1 MKRTKRF
8 KRVGAVVVPTAIVA
22 VLLTSCAGG
31 GSSASTGASAANT
44 INVMVAEYSD
54 TTTAEWK
61 QIVKDFEAKNPGITV
76 HLSVESWTNIA
87 NVVTTDIQS
96 GKAPDVLNYNDF
108 SGYQSDGLLYPAK
121 ELVSPQVF
129 SDFQTSF
136 DENASND
143 GTQWG
148 VPFLASSRAM
158 YYNKDI
164 FAKAGISSP
173 PKTWAQLETDAKKIR
188 AIGSIGIGIPLGNE
202 SADAEAGYF
211 FYGAG
216 GGYGDDQKL
225 TVDTPQNLE
234 GATEIQ
240 KLIEGGLTEPNAGAT
255 QRDDLLNV
263 FVQGQIGMEMG
274 LPQTVVQIKEK
285 NPSLKY
291 GVAPIP
297 TKDGSSF
304 TLGAEDY
311 FMAFKNKVDKK
322 PAITK
327 FLDYVY
333 TPSIYV
339 KWLSAEGFLPVTKSG
354 DKLMASNVELKP
366 FVVALPSAKFLP
378 VTNPKWTAV
387 VAALETQLGE
397 LAQGSNPSDVLKA
410 IQAKAGQ

>member
-1 MKRTKRF
+1 MPAAIA
-8 KRVGAVVVPTAIVA
+8 AVC
-22 VLLTSCAGG
+22 LTSCAGG
-31 GSSASTGASAANT
+31 SQSTSSVGKSVAANT

-54 TTTAEWK
+54 TTTGEWK
-61 QIVKDFEAKNPGITV
+61 QIVKNFEAKNPGITV
-76 HLSVESWTNIA
+76 NLSVESWTNIA

-121 ELVSPQVF
+121 DLVSPQVY

-136 DENASND
+136 DQNASSG

-158 YYNKDI
+158 YYNKTI
-164 FAKAGISSP
+164 FAKAGISTP
-173 PKTWAQLETDAKKIR
+173 PKTWAQLESDAKKIK
-188 AIGSIGIGIPLGNE
+188 AVGEIGIGIPLGNE

-216 GGYGDDQKL
+216 GGYGDAKKL

-240 KLIEGGLTEPNAGAT
+240 KLIDDGLTEPNAGAT

-291 GVAPIP
+291 GVAQIP

-311 FMAFKNKVDKK
+311 FMGFKNKVDKK
-322 PAITK
+322 AAIQK

-354 DKLMASNVELKP
+354 DKLMASNAELKP
-366 FVVALPSAKFLP
+366 FIDSLPSAKFLP
-378 VTNPKWTAV
+378 VTNPQWTGV
-387 VAALETQLGE
+387 EAALEAQLGE
-397 LAQGSNPSDVLKA
+397 LAQGAKPSDVLQA